1 MDFLK
6 IQKED
11 NLLQEFES
19 QIFWNDLNN
28 SFNFGEIS
36 NSDEFVRFLNARS
49 YLMVE
54 KIFLKLIQ
62 KLEFMLVNIF
72 QQI

>member
-19 QIFWNDLNN
+19 QIFLNDLNN
-28 SFNFGEIS
+28 YFNFGEIS
-36 NSDEFVRFLNARS
+36 SSDEFVRFLNARS

-54 KIFLKLIQ
+54 KIF
-62 KLEFMLVNIF
+62 
-72 QQI
+72 